1 MKSNRTVQCLAFIA
15 MLGSTPIVAAAPE
28 WRVVLSERSSTV
40 FLPQLPS
47 GSYVLSTI
55 LPGEISNSA
64 AATLSFNLTRP
75 DGRAGLWVER
85 NSILLPQAEIGITGA
100 AGPGRTGIE
109 STHVFRQMAK
119 IDSNAQDQRVFAAR
133 ADDPAQ
139 PFESTSYGVWIAN
152 SNGNQEIAR
161 DNAEGSLGPGIG
173 TNWVF
178 IPDSDF
184 FPLTDFGN
192 LSRIHALPNGQVLLD
207 AVVRPPPGQPY
218 TARRALVRHTPGVG
232 NVPCAVA
239 LVPDAALAPGVL
251 LGDQFNALSRAASNA
266 RGEIYA
272 AGGLEV
278 GAPTFETRLGIWKFC
293 DGAPQVKALS
303 ANTGALGPNIA
314 GSPTATFNRFG
325 RIIGP
330 TSAGAFYFSGEGSP
344 TFKGVFHHSNGQNRP
359 VLLNNA
365 AGTLGPG
372 IAGFSFNFVLDYE
385 PLSAGRFGLIYATM
399 RSNSGSTE
407 RFGLWRLQPDAA
419 SEPILIIGDNGA
431 YAPAPG
437 RLWESVSAFN
447 ILENGVAL
455 AIAATTTPPS
465 AQRRLSVWR
474 FRPGRA
480 PEEILKSGDLVRY
493 PTATGIEMRAVRGI
507 SGTFVGSGSDGLQDY
522 PGDDSWVSASG
533 SVLVEVEL
541 EGMEGL
547 IYPTR
552 YLRAQISNVNVLFED
567 GFE

>member
-1 MKSNRTVQCLAFIA
+1 MNSNRILQSLALIA
-15 MLGSTPIVAAAPE
+15 VLESADVAAVAPE
-28 WRVVLSERSSTV
+28 WRVVLSDSSSTV

-47 GSYVLSTI
+47 GSYALSTI
-55 LPGEISNSA
+55 LPGEISDSP
-64 AATLSFNLTRP
+64 AATMSFNLTRP
-75 DGRAGLWVER
+75 DGRAGHWYER
-85 NSILLPQAEIGITGA
+85 NGILLPQAEIGITGA

-133 ADDPAQ
+133 AGDPAQ
-139 PFESTSYGVWIAN
+139 AFDTTSYGVWIAS

-161 DNAEGSLGPGIG
+161 NNTEGALGPGIG

-178 IPDSDF
+178 IRDSDF

-207 AVVRPPPGQPY
+207 AVVQPPPGQPF

-239 LVPDAALAPGVL
+239 LVADTALAPGVL
-251 LGDQFNALSRAASNA
+251 LGDTFNAISRAASNA

-272 AGGLEV
+272 AGGLAV
-278 GAPTFETRLGIWKFC
+278 GAPTFETRQGIWKFC
-293 DGAPQVKALS
+293 DGAPLIKALS

-314 GSPTATFNRFG
+314 GNPTAMFNTFG

-359 VLLNNA
+359 VLLNNT
-365 AGTLGPG
+365 AGALGTG
-372 IAGFSFNFVLDYE
+372 IAGFSFNYVLEFE
-385 PLSAGRFGLIYATM
+385 PLSAGRFGLVYAQM
-399 RSNSGSTE
+399 RANVGSTE
-407 RFGLWRLQPDAA
+407 RFGLWRLRPDAA
-419 SEPILIIGDNGA
+419 SEPILIISDAGA

-447 ILENGVAL
+447 ILENGVVV
-455 AIAATTTPPS
+455 AIAATSTPPS
-465 AQRRLSVWR
+465 TLRRLSVWR

-480 PEEILKSGDLVRY
+480 PEEILKPGDLVRY
-493 PTATGIEMRAVRGI
+493 PTATGIEMRAVRSI
-507 SGTFVGSGSDGLQDY
+507 SSTFVGSGSDGLQDY
-522 PGDDSWVSASG
+522 AGDDSWVSASG

-552 YLRAQISNVNVLFED
+552 YVRAQVSDLNVLFED
-567 GFE
+567 SFE